1 MYPIGESA
9 KAQGTGKGDRK
20 KGEIKNPTYTMDL
33 VQGVRRRLNTVK
45 EHSEDFPLL
54 WKALAAT
61 SRR

>member
-1 MYPIGESA
+1 MDQIGESG
-9 KAQGTGKGDRK
+9 QGTGDWNRGLEKG
-20 KGEIKNPTYTMDL
+20 GIKNPSYMMDL

-61 SRR
+61 ARR